1 MKNPIFKKIVFT
13 FLLGA
18 LNVSVLQAQ
27 NPVAEWANK
36 IGSGNTQVKF
46 VDVDPTGNVY
56 IAGLFFGSSLTIG
69 SHTVTN
75 PTTNYRTFVAK
86 FNSTGVIQW
95 LVGGGS
101 NSTIDLDELTAF
113 AVYDVGV
120 VVGGNFG
127 NGSVTFGNSTL
138 NSIGA
143 KDMYL
148 AMYDNNGVFQW
159 LKVFG
164 SNFDD
169 KIAGVCFGTSS
180 NIYITGGFSSSINFG
195 TNTLNAVSGL
205 DVFVTALNI
214 SNGSEVWAKSYGGS
228 GVWLTEDGTAIVAD
242 FQHVYVT
249 GKYNSSKISFLA
261 NDTLYNSS
269 NTDEIFILK
278 INQANG
284 NTIWAKTAGGVCNEW
299 PRSIDIDNLN
309 NNGNIYISGFF
320 NCTAYFGAD
329 SVTTNG
335 FDGTS
340 TGYSDAFVCKL
351 DNNGNFQW
359 VKGFGGLQYDESYS
373 CYVDYNGKV
382 TIAVNSSSTWGGLTF
397 ASQPIPFYNN
407 NDLLVLQ
414 YDASGNEVWGKSYS
428 TNDYEYI
435 YSCKGD
441 KTPGSPIYIGGWFEG
456 SSISFNSHTLTATSG
471 FNSYLT
477 NLSYNATSVENDI
490 DAFSGINIYPN
501 PANNFIQIETE
512 NNLNVEIYSIE
523 GKLMDSKQVNASTRI
538 DINQYTNGIYL
549 IKCIDRDGVI
559 MHKKFIKE

>member
-1 MKNPIFKKIVFT
+1 MKSFT
-13 FLLGA
+13 FKNLFLA
-18 LNVSVLQAQ
+18 LIICAVNTLTLQAQ

-36 IGSGNTQVKF
+36 IGAGNAQVRF

-56 IAGLFFGSSLTIG
+56 VAGLFSGSSLTIG
-69 SHTVTN
+69 SQTITN
-75 PTTNYRTFVAK
+75 PTTNHRTFVAK
-86 FNSTGVIQW
+86 FNSTGTIQW

-101 NSTIDLDELTAF
+101 NSSIYIDELTAL
-113 AVYDVGV
+113 AVNDNGV
-120 VVGGNFG
+120 IVGGNFN
-127 NGSVTFGNSTL
+127 NGSVTFGNTTL
-138 NSIGA
+138 NSIGG

-164 SNFDD
+164 GNFDD
-169 KIAGVCFGTSS
+169 KIGGVCFGTSS
-180 NIYITGGFSSSINFG
+180 NVYITGGFTSSINFG
-195 TNTLNAVSGL
+195 NTTLNAVSGL

-228 GVWLTEDGTAIVAD
+228 GAWLTEDGTAIVAD

-269 NTDEIFILK
+269 NTDEIFIVKL
-278 INQANG
+278 NQANG
-284 NTIWAKTAGGVCNEW
+284 NTLWAKTAGGVCNEW

-329 SVTTNG
+329 SLTTNG
-335 FDGTS
+335 FDGSS
-340 TGYSDAFVCKL
+340 TVYSDAFVCKL

-359 VKGFGGLQYDESYS
+359 VKGFGGLQFDESYS

-382 TIAVNSSSTWGGLTF
+382 TVAVNSSSTWGGLTF
-397 ASQPIPFYNN
+397 ASQPIPFFTN

-428 TNDYEYI
+428 TNDHEFI
-435 YSCKGD
+435 YSCKGN
-441 KTPGSPIYIGGWFEG
+441 KTPGSPIYIGGHFEG
-456 SSISFNSHTLTATSG
+456 NSISFDSHTLSASSG
-471 FNSYLT
+471 INGYFAK
-477 NLSYNATSVENDI
+477 LSYSATGIYDI
-490 DAFSGINIYPN
+490 DAFTGINFYPN
-501 PANNFIQIETE
+501 PANS
-512 NNLNVEIYSIE
+512 Y
-523 GKLMDSKQVNASTRI
+523 
-538 DINQYTNGIYL
+538 IN
-549 IKCIDRDGVI
+549 
-559 MHKKFIKE
+559 